1 MQSAIKTQYAEKQ
14 INNNYIYKKREK
26 EKEKNKPKQTKTQK
40 QTTFFVLRI
49 KKCYT
54 LKTRC

>member
-1 MQSAIKTQYAEKQ
+1 MQSATKTQYAEKQ
-14 INNNYIYKKREK
+14 INSNYIYKKRTKKREK

-49 KKCYT
+49 KNVIP
-54 LKTRC
+54 